1 MKKIGIMGGTFDPIH
16 IGHLLLGQM
25 AYESFH
31 LDEVWFLPNGNPPH
45 KDAVITE
52 EALEH
57 RVNMVELATENVP
70 YFRMVL
76 YEAKL
81 GTHSYTYETMGKF
94 NKLYPGT
101 QFYFI
106 LGADSLFAI
115 EEWAHFREIFPTCII
130 LAAMR
135 DDKDQ
140 EDMKEQITYL
150 HRKYGANIEL
160 LRAPL
165 LEISSTIIRRRAFQ
179 KQSVSYMVP
188 DAVANYIVQNN
199 LYTEASESI

>member
-25 AYESFH
+25 AYESFG

-45 KDAVITE
+45 KDATINE

-57 RVNMVELATENVP
+57 RVNMVELATENEP
-70 YFRMVL
+70 HFRL
-76 YEAKL
+76 SLHEAKL
-81 GTHSYTYETMGKF
+81 RKHSYTFETMREF
-94 NKLYPGT
+94 NRMYPDV

-140 EDMKEQITYL
+140 EDMEKQIAHL
-150 HRKYGANIEL
+150 HETYGANIEL

-165 LEISSTIIRRRAFQ
+165 LEISSTTIRNRAEQ
-179 KQSVSYMVP
+179 GLSVNYMVP
-188 DAVANYIVQNN
+188 DAVADYIVRNQ
-199 LYTEASESI
+199 LYRV

>member
-25 AYESFH
+25 AYESFA
-31 LDEVWFLPNGNPPH
+31 LDEIWFLPNGNPPH
-45 KDAVITE
+45 KDAEVNKK
-52 EALEH
+52 ALEH

-70 YFRMVL
+70 HFRL
-76 YEAKL
+76 SLHEAKI
-81 GTHSYTYETMGKF
+81 GRHSYTYETMREF
-94 NKLYPGT
+94 NQKYPDT

-140 EDMKEQITYL
+140 DEMKKQIEYL
-150 HRKYGANIEL
+150 HEKYDARIEL

-165 LEISSTIIRRRAFQ
+165 LEISSTTIRKRAAAHL
-179 KQSVSYMVP
+179 SISYMVP
-188 DAVANYIVQNN
+188 DAVADYMITNN
-199 LYTEASESI
+199 LYEED